1 MKLCGKL
8 AALLAA
14 AALLLS
20 LAGCQK
26 ETPPPA
32 FDAQV
37 YVEGRLAEAYLGE
50 VSQEYLDMVGYNE
63 TQVENIYKNSLYLEA
78 QIFAYRYNIEYPQ
91 DFYEEI
97 QELYKSVY
105 AHAKFLVVS
114 TNREEDGSIS
124 VEVETQPI
132 DLATRMEEKQEETL
146 KPFFEKYPTG
156 SQNSMDEEAYK
167 AYDADW
173 ARAVIDLLKEVLPE
187 LGNLG
192 PQRVTVK
199 LTKNEEGYYTL
210 SNDEFQKLNVAIM
223 DYSLPAPAP
232 TPEPTQSPA
241 PLPGESLDPNVPAPP
256 TTASPLPQPEGSEVP
271 EESGEPAPEASGT
284 ETE

>member
-1 MKLCGKL
+1 MKLRGKT
-8 AALLAA
+8 AALLLA

-20 LAGCQK
+20 LAGCQEK
-26 ETPPPA
+26 ILVPA
-32 FDAQV
+32 FDAEV
-37 YVEGRLAEAYLGE
+37 YVKGRLAEAYLGE
-50 VSQEYLDMVGYNE
+50 ASQEYMDLVGYNE
-63 TQVENIYKNSLYLEA
+63 TQVEAIYQNSLYLEA
-78 QIFAYRYNIEYPQ
+78 QVFAYLYSIEYPQ
-91 DFYEEI
+91 DFYEEL

-105 AHAKFLVVS
+105 THAKFLVVS

-132 DLATRMEEKQEETL
+132 DLAKKMEEKREEAL
-146 KPFFEKYPTG
+146 KPFFEKYPPE
-156 SQNSMDEEAYK
+156 SQNTMDEEAYK
-167 AYDADW
+167 AYDAEW
-173 ARAVIDLLKEVLPE
+173 ARAVIDLLKETLPE

-210 SNDEFQKLNVAIM
+210 SNEEFQKLDAAIIA
-223 DYSLPAPAP
+223 YSLPEPEP
-232 TPEPTQSPA
+232 TPEPTQSPE
-241 PLPGESLDPNVPAPP
+241 PPPGESLDPSIPAPP

-271 EESGEPAPEASGT
+271 EESGAPAPETSGT

>member
-1 MKLCGKL
+1 MKLRGKL
-8 AALLAA
+8 TALLAA

-232 TPEPTQSPA
+232 TPEPTQSPE

>member
-8 AALLAA
+8 TALLAA
-14 AALLLS
+14 AALLLP

-32 FDAQV
+32 FDAEV

-63 TQVENIYKNSLYLEA
+63 TQVENIYNNSLYLEA

-114 TNREEDGSIS
+114 TSREEDGSIS

-132 DLATRMEEKQEETL
+132 DLVQKMEEKRKEAL
-146 KPFFEKYPTG
+146 KPFFEKYPAG
-156 SQNSMDEEAYK
+156 SQNTMDQEAYE
-167 AYDADW
+167 AYDAEW
-173 ARAVIDLLKEVLPE
+173 ARAVIDLLKETLPE

-199 LTKNEEGYYTL
+199 LTRNEDGYYTL
-210 SNDEFQKLNVAIM
+210 SNEEFQKLNAVII
-223 DYSLPAPAP
+223 DYSLPEPEP
-232 TPEPTQSPA
+232 TPEPTQSPT
-241 PLPGESLDPNVPAPP
+241 PPPGESLDPNVPAPP
-256 TTASPLPQPEGSEVP
+256 TTASPLPQPEGSEAT

>member
-1 MKLCGKL
+1 MKLHKKT
-8 AALLAA
+8 AALLLA

-26 ETPPPA
+26 ETPPAA
-32 FDAQV
+32 FDAEI

-63 TQVENIYKNSLYLEA
+63 TQVENIFNNSLYLEA
-78 QIFAYRYNIEYPQ
+78 QIFAYRYNIEYPE

-132 DLATRMEEKQEETL
+132 DLVQKMEEKQEEAL
-146 KPFFEKYPTG
+146 KPFFEKYPVG
-156 SQNSMDEEAYK
+156 SQNTMDEEAYK
-167 AYDADW
+167 AYDAEW

-187 LGNLG
+187 LGNLS

-210 SNDEFQKLNVAIM
+210 SNEEFQKLDAVII
-223 DYSLPAPAP
+223 DYSLPAPEP
-232 TPEPTQSPA
+232 TPEPTQSPE

-256 TTASPLPQPEGSEVP
+256 TTASPLPQPERSEAP
-271 EESGEPAPEASGT
+271 EESGEPAPEVSGT
-284 ETE
+284 ATE

>member
-1 MKLCGKL
+1 MKLRGKT
-8 AALLAA
+8 AALLLA

-20 LAGCQK
+20 LTGCRK
-26 ETPPPA
+26 EPPPPA
-32 FDAQV
+32 FDAEV

-63 TQVENIYKNSLYLEA
+63 TQVESIYKNSLYLEA
-78 QIFAYRYNIEYPQ
+78 QVFAYRYNIEYP
-91 DFYEEI
+91 DEFLEEL

-114 TNREEDGSIS
+114 TSREEDGSIS
-124 VEVETQPI
+124 VEVETQPV
-132 DLATRMEEKQEETL
+132 DLATRMEEKREKAL

-156 SQNSMDEEAYK
+156 SQNAMDEEAYK

-173 ARAVIDLLKEVLPE
+173 ARAVIDLLKETLPE

-199 LTKNEEGYYTL
+199 LTRNEEGYYTL
-210 SNDEFQKLNVAIM
+210 SNEEFQKLNVAIM
-223 DYSLPAPAP
+223 DYSLPAPEP
-232 TPEPTQSPA
+232 TPEPTPSPE
-241 PLPGESLDPNVPAPP
+241 PPPGESLDPDVPAPP

-271 EESGEPAPEASGT
+271 EESGEPSPETSGT

>member
-1 MKLCGKL
+1 MKLRGKL

-20 LAGCQK
+20 LAGCRK
-26 ETPPPA
+26 EAPPPA
-32 FDAQV
+32 FDARV

-63 TQVENIYKNSLYLEA
+63 TQVENIYNNSLYLEA

-146 KPFFEKYPTG
+146 KSFFEKYPTG

-223 DYSLPAPAP
+223 DYSLPAPVP
-232 TPEPTQSPA
+232 TPEPTQSPE

>member
-1 MKLCGKL
+1 MKLRGKL
-8 AALLAA
+8 TALLAA

-78 QIFAYRYNIEYPQ
+78 QIFAYRYNIEYP
-91 DFYEEI
+91 DEFLEEL

-132 DLATRMEEKQEETL
+132 DLATRMEEKKEETL

>member
-1 MKLCGKL
+1 MKLRGKL
-8 AALLAA
+8 TALLAA

-26 ETPPPA
+26 EPPPPA
-32 FDAQV
+32 FDARV

-63 TQVENIYKNSLYLEA
+63 TQVENIYNNSLYLEA

-156 SQNSMDEEAYK
+156 SQNTMDEEAYK

-199 LTKNEEGYYTL
+199 LTRNEEGYYTL
-210 SNDEFQKLNVAIM
+210 SNEEFQKLNVAIM
-223 DYSLPAPAP
+223 DYSLPEPEP

>member
-1 MKLCGKL
+1 MKLRGKL

-20 LAGCQK
+20 LAGCRE

-63 TQVENIYKNSLYLEA
+63 TQVENIYNNSLYLEA

>member
-1 MKLCGKL
+1 MKLHEKT
-8 AALLAA
+8 AALLLA

-20 LAGCQK
+20 LTGCRK

-32 FDAQV
+32 FDAEI

-50 VSQEYLDMVGYNE
+50 VSQEYMDMVGYNE
-63 TQVENIYKNSLYLEA
+63 AQVEAIYQNSLYLEA
-78 QIFAYRYNIEYPQ
+78 QVFAYRYAIEYPQ
-91 DFYEEI
+91 DFYEEL

-132 DLATRMEEKQEETL
+132 DMVQKMEEKQEEAL
-146 KPFFEKYPTG
+146 KPFFEKYPPG
-156 SQNSMDEEAYK
+156 SQNTMDEEAYK
-167 AYDADW
+167 AYDAEW
-173 ARAVIDLLKEVLPE
+173 ARAVIDLLKEVLPD

-210 SNDEFQKLNVAIM
+210 SNEEFRKLDAVII
-223 DYSLPAPAP
+223 DYSLPEPEP
-232 TPEPTQSPA
+232 TPEPTQSPE
-241 PLPGESLDPNVPAPP
+241 PPPGESLDPNVPAPP
-256 TTASPLPQPEGSEVP
+256 TTASPLPQPERSEAP
-271 EESGEPAPEASGT
+271 EESGEPAPEVSGT

>member
-1 MKLCGKL
+1 MKLRGKL
-8 AALLAA
+8 TALLEA

-146 KPFFEKYPTG
+146 KSFFEKYPTG